1 MFKLLAFLLRVSPST
16 VILAIVASVLAG
28 VGNTAL
34 LAVITNQ
41 LSKGEHSGTSLVI
54 GFIGLCVVMLGS
66 RAASMILLTRL
77 TLTSTLN
84 LRMRLS
90 RQILSTP
97 LRDLE
102 KLGEARL
109 LTSLT
114 DDVPVITVA
123 LSTVP
128 ILAMNAAIV
137 TGCLSYLGWLSWKL
151 LIGVLVYMIVG
162 AAIYQ
167 FAILKASRFVRL
179 ARESAEA
186 LMNNLRALTD
196 ATKELKIHQK
206 RREVFLTD
214 MLEAS
219 AVNLQRHNMM
229 ANVIFISNAI
239 LGQALIFALIGLLL
253 FGLSGVI
260 SVSAQILTSYTVMM
274 LYMMGPLESLLN
286 SLPNFNRAVVAMQKV
301 NQLGI
306 SLAQKSSENEIAGKK
321 LSTTGWESLE
331 LINATHTYYRENQEN
346 SFMLGPINMQIEAG
360 EILFLTGG
368 NGSGK
373 TTLAKLILGLY
384 APETGQVKLNGEDIT
399 DENRE
404 SYRQYFS
411 VVFTDFY
418 LFDSLIGLDQTGL
431 DERAQKYLS
440 MLQLDKVVEVKDGK
454 LSTIRLSQGQRKR
467 LALLTAYLEDR
478 PIYLF
483 DEWAADQD
491 PLFKEVFY
499 YQLLPEL
506 KSRGK
511 TVIVIS
517 HDDHYYH
524 VADRVVKLDYG
535 QIEYDQY
542 STGLRK
548 MPASI

>member
-1 MFKLLAFLLRVSPST
+1 MFKLLAFLLRVSPGT

-41 LSKGEHSGTSLVI
+41 LSNGEHSGTSLVI

-206 RREVFLTD
+206 RRETFLTD

-219 AVNLQRHNMM
+219 AVNLQRHNMT

-411 VVFTDFY
+411 VVFTEFY
-418 LFDSLIGLDQTGL
+418 LFDSLIGLDQTDL